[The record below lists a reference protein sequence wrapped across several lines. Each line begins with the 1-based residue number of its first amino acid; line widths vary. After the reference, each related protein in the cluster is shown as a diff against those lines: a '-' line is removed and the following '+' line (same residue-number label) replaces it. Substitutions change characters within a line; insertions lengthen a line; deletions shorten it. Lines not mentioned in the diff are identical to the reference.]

1 MVALPALASVAGR
14 TEVMRQP
21 QRTRK
26 ASSLELPG
34 NPWHF
39 QKLSALRVLEG
50 DDVKFTLAA
59 KLRMTAELLGCAS
72 QKELC
77 QRFRAVNPATGF
89 DVERSHKWM
98 QGRAMPRDPRVYDD
112 WARVLGTERPG
123 AWLAECSLEEFRAE
137 LSGLFGRELGVIAP
151 RPVLA
156 TARVPSAEQRW
167 RHLLGSFACYSHAWS
182 RYHAGRII
190 RGELLI
196 ESIRGEALN
205 ASYAEALET
214 GAIHFA
220 GEAWPADRTLH
231 LALRETASRLPLF
244 ASLFLPGPPGSVLG
258 GIRSG
263 ATFLGQEPQPTAVRL
278 LAVRVSDTAAL
289 RRSNRYLRPGQDTIA
304 ADLAALGVPVL
315 DPGALEEAARAAL
328 GRGEELVDAVPF
340 SVQVR
345 LAELLDRGWINQAGA
360 AAAAWPR

>member
-1 MVALPALASVAGR
+1 
-14 TEVMRQP
+14 
-21 QRTRK
+21 
-26 ASSLELPG
+26 
-34 NPWHF
+34 
-39 QKLSALRVLEG
+39 
-50 DDVKFTLAA
+50 
-59 KLRMTAELLGCAS
+59 MTAEVLGCAS

-98 QGRAMPRDPRVYDD
+98 QGRATPRDARIYDD

-123 AWLAECSLEEFRAE
+123 TWLAECGLDEFRAE
-137 LSGLFGRELGVIAP
+137 LGRLFGREPGEAASRSVPPA
-151 RPVLA
+151 R
-156 TARVPSAEQRW
+156 RVPRAEQRW
-167 RHLLGSFACYSHAWS
+167 RHLLGGFACYSHAWS

-196 ESIRGEALN
+196 EPGRGDALE
-205 ASYAEALET
+205 ASYVEALET

-244 ASLFLPGPPGSVLG
+244 ASLFLPGPPGSVLC
-258 GIRSG
+258 GILSG
-263 ATFLGQEPQPTAVRL
+263 ATFLGQEPRPTAVRL
-278 LAVRVSDTAAL
+278 LAVRVSNGAAL
-289 RRSNRYLRPGQDTIA
+289 RASNRYLRPGKDTVA

-315 DPGALEEAARAAL
+315 DPEALEEAARAAL

-340 SVQVR
+340 AVQAR
-345 LAELLDRGWINQAGA
+345 LAELLDQGWIDQAQAGA
-360 AAAAWPR
+360 AAWPG

>member
-1 MVALPALASVAGR
+1 
-14 TEVMRQP
+14 
-21 QRTRK
+21 
-26 ASSLELPG
+26 LELPG

-39 QKLSALRVLEG
+39 QKLSALRALEG
-50 DDVKFTLAA
+50 DEVRSILAA
-59 KLRMTAELLGCAS
+59 KLRITAELLGCAS

-77 QRFRAVNPATGF
+77 QRFRAVNPTTGF

-112 WARVLGTERPG
+112 WARVLGTERSG
-123 AWLAECSLEEFRAE
+123 TWLAECSLEEFRAE
-137 LSGLFGRELGVIAP
+137 LSGLFGREPGVVAP
-151 RPVLA
+151 RPVPPIG
-156 TARVPSAEQRW
+156 RVPMAEQRW

-196 ESIRGEALN
+196 EPSRGEALN

-220 GEAWPADRTLH
+220 GEAWPANRTLH
-231 LALRETASRLPLF
+231 LVLRETASRLPLF
-244 ASLFLPGPPGSVLG
+244 ASLFLPGPPGSVLC
-258 GIRSG
+258 GILSG

-289 RRSNRYLRPGQDTIA
+289 RTSNRYLRPGQDTIA
-304 ADLAALGVPVL
+304 TDLAALGVPVL

-345 LAELLDRGWINQAGA
+345 LAELLDRGWINQAEA